1 MIAEQLRSERFTRLI
16 SEPVYLSAWR
26 YALRLCANRED
37 AEDLLQES
45 LSHAYAK
52 LDQLKSEET
61 VRGWVLSIIRSK
73 FLRHR
78 QRAKARQQTTDMEVA
93 EYSLVGTADWAAD
106 PLSELMSGALD
117 RLPESQREILV
128 FFYIEGLSIAETG
141 QVLAIA
147 PQAVKQRLFRA
158 RAALR
163 RHMQPH
169 LAMGDLAA
177 LL

>member
-1 MIAEQLRSERFTRLI
+1 MIGEELRSERFTRLI
-16 SEPVYLSAWR
+16 SEPVYQSAWR

-45 LSHAYAK
+45 LAHAYAK
-52 LDQLKSEET
+52 LDQLKSEDT
-61 VRGWVLSIIRSK
+61 IRGWLLSIIRSK

-78 QRAKARQQTTDMEVA
+78 QRARARQGQADMELQ
-93 EYSLVGTADWAAD
+93 EYALAGPTDWAAD
-106 PLSELMSGALD
+106 PLSELMSVALD
-117 RLPESQREILV
+117 RLPESQREILIL
-128 FFYIEGLSIAETG
+128 FYIEGLNIAETG

-163 RHMQPH
+163 RQMQPH
-169 LAMGDLAA
+169 LALGDLAA

>member
-1 MIAEQLRSERFTRLI
+1 MTAEQHRSERFTRLI
-16 SEPVYLSAWR
+16 SEPVYQSAWR

-78 QRAKARQQTTDMEVA
+78 QRAKTRQQTTDMEVA
-93 EYSLVGTADWAAD
+93 EYALAGNAEWAAD

-163 RHMQPH
+163 RLMQPH

>member
-1 MIAEQLRSERFTRLI
+1 
-16 SEPVYLSAWR
+16 VYQSAWR

-45 LSHAYAK
+45 LGHAYTK
-52 LDQLKSEET
+52 LDQLRADDT

-78 QRAKARQQTTDMEVA
+78 QRAKSRSAQQSSELA
-93 EYSLVGTADWAAD
+93 EYSLAAPTDWAAD
-106 PLSELMSGALD
+106 PLSELMTAALSQ
-117 RLPESQREILV
+117 LPESQREILSL
-128 FFYIEGLSIAETG
+128 FYIEGLSVYETG
-141 QVLAIA
+141 LVLNVA